1 MPKPIS
7 TRSRA
12 QALAVCAAAALLGLT
27 AAGCGASSRAASS
40 KPASGPAAAS
50 SGSGTGS
57 AADTHRVAA
66 IKYARCMRSH
76 GVNVLDP
83 DQNGN
88 IQIAAPNTPKPV
100 INRAQKACQALR
112 SASLG
117 PGMNA
122 QQHAQALAQFTR
134 FTRCMRAHQIP
145 MADPITGP
153 QGAVGYYVPQG
164 ISPSSQLYKNAEA
177 ACKHLLP
184 NG

>member
-1 MPKPIS
+1 MPEPIS

-12 QALAVCAAAALLGLT
+12 QALAAVCAAAALLCVT
-27 AAGCGASSRAASS
+27 AAGCGSSSHAASS
-40 KPASGPAAAS
+40 KPASGES
-50 SGSGTGS
+50 STGS

-66 IKYARCMRSH
+66 IKYAHCMRSH

-100 INRAQKACQALR
+100 IDRAQKACQALR

-117 PGMNA
+117 AGMNA

-164 ISPSSQLYKNAEA
+164 IRPSSQLYKNAEA